1 MYINDKSHV
10 IKAVWYSVHDA
21 GSILMHSC
29 VRTLEKVL
37 VSMCGWVNEACS
49 INCFECS
56 LRVEKCCISSGPFTW
71 LIYSKSS
78 KEIWGSALQI
88 WYQWELLHRSSKQK
102 SKQKPCSL
110 PKCLLH
116 AFCWWQ
122 TSTCKTAEANGISP
136 CGPTYC
142 THSSCMKVFFFFW
155 WNALTFLLN

>member
-1 MYINDKSHV
+1 MIRALSLKCSTVCMMLVRSWCIRVCANVRKGACIS
-10 IKAVWYSVHDA
+10 VWVGEWGLQYK
-21 GSILMHSC
+21 L
-29 VRTLEKVL
+29 
-37 VSMCGWVNEACS
+37 
-49 INCFECS
+49 
-56 LRVEKCCISSGPFTW
+56 LRVLIKSRKCYISSGPFTW